1 MNDENRYHFR
11 LRKDVSFLNK
21 AIIKRKLEDVT
32 ENSFVLID
40 TSRADFID
48 KDVVETIEDFM
59 LHAPLKNIQVEI
71 KQNRSRKD
79 IFDRKLVHHNG
90 ITKLVRTH
98 EKQISEVAI
107 SD

>member
-1 MNDENRYHFR
+1 MMIIVIIFR

-21 AIIKRKLEDVT
+21 AIIKRKLEEVS

-40 TSRADFID
+40 TSRVDFID

-59 LHAPLKNIQVEI
+59 LHAPLKNIQVEL
-71 KQNRSRKD
+71 KQNRSKKD
-79 IFDRKLVHHNG
+79 IFDKKFVHHNG

-98 EKQISEVAI
+98 EKTVNEVEVVE
-107 SD
+107 